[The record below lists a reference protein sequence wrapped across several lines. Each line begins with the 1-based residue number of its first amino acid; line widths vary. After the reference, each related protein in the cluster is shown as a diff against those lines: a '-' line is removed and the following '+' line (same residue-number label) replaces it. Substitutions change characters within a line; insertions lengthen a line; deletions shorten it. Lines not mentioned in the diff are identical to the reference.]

1 MDFDVWQTRWQGG
14 PVHYNIHFPLFLS
27 QIGKDKFLTFD
38 PCCISYFP
46 KGEYI
51 VLAGSDKQASLH
63 TKDGVRLGTIG
74 EQNSWVWTCHV
85 KPDSNFVVGSQIR
98 LSQMRL
104 SKLDLIDLILQWG
117 ISSFTLSSFTE
128 WILFW
133 CILSVLLWRCFNNR
147 KAFPLCLFLEVLIG
161 CTATLLYLI

>member
-1 MDFDVWQTRWQGG
+1 MIMCKWTVNTNIKQVILTRKIISSSVRSLHQILQEIMDFDVWQTRWRGRL
-14 PVHYNIHFPLFLS
+14 VHCNVHFPLFLS

-51 VLAGSDKQASLH
+51 VLAGSDKQASLY

-85 KPDSNFVVGSQIR
+85 KPDSNFVVGPKIR
-98 LSQMRL
+98 LSQR
-104 SKLDLIDLILQWG
+104 
-117 ISSFTLSSFTE
+117 
-128 WILFW
+128 
-133 CILSVLLWRCFNNR
+133 CLWLHE
-147 KAFPLCLFLEVLIG
+147 K
-161 CTATLLYLI
+161 

>member
-1 MDFDVWQTRWQGG
+1 MDFDVWQTRWRGRL
-14 PVHYNIHFPLFLS
+14 VHCNVYFPLFLS

-51 VLAGSDKQASLH
+51 VLAGSDKQASLY

-85 KPDSNFVVGSQIR
+85 KPDSNFVVGPQIR
-98 LSQMRL
+98 LSQ
-104 SKLDLIDLILQWG
+104 
-117 ISSFTLSSFTE
+117 
-128 WILFW
+128 
-133 CILSVLLWRCFNNR
+133 RC
-147 KAFPLCLFLEVLIG
+147 L
-161 CTATLLYLI
+161 